1 MAHEHES
8 LELEAIA
15 AERADAEALLAEL
28 RELVRELDVYRG
40 KVIEV
45 GSPTS
50 LRVRELPSIERA
62 GIVLPEGLLERVERH
77 TAGAREELH
86 AVGGA
91 LTGACSASR
100 PPATRTS
107 PAPGTTK
114 TTSTTRTSGAAAR
127 PVSSP
132 ARRA

>member
-77 TAGAREELH
+77 TAGARS
-86 AVGGA
+86 
-91 LTGACSASR
+91 C
-100 PPATRTS
+100 TRS
-107 PAPGTTK
+107 
-114 TTSTTRTSGAAAR
+114 AAR
-127 PVSSP
+127 
-132 ARRA
+132 